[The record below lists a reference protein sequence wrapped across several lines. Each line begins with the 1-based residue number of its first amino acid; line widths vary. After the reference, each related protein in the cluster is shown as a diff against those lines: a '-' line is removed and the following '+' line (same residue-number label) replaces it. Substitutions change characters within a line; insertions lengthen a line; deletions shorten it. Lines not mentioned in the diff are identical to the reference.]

1 MGMRSFLFIV
11 FVLLVCSVASA
22 QTDCHALE
30 APSID
35 PSKLLFS
42 PQQEQ
47 ELGEIVRQQMES
59 RFRVI
64 DEDQVTGHLKLV
76 GQRVSRHLPETGL
89 HYQFFLYDQPE
100 IQAFSM
106 PGGSVYVSRKM
117 VAYLRNEDELAG
129 LLGHELGHLVARQ
142 QAQNMSRMF
151 RDVLGIQSLSP
162 DEDLFGLYNQ
172 FVESLR
178 LRRIHAPSY
187 AEEERSQRIADQLGV
202 QAVARAGYSTQAF
215 PNFLDRLMETKG
227 RTGNWFTD
235 LFGFTRPDSKR
246 LREALKDVDTLP
258 AGCIDRKAPFPSD
271 DFRQWQVAVLHYQG
285 IGHAEHL
292 AGVLTR
298 KKLADPLRGDI
309 ENFRFSPDGKYLL
322 AQDEGGIYVLT
333 RDPLK
338 FIFRIDTA
346 DAESAQFSPDSR
358 QVVFFSSGLRVETW
372 DIDHQEQTSVTD
384 VPVLRGC
391 RQTALSPDAKYLAC
405 FGNDLALALYNVT
418 TGETVFKKE
427 KFFDL
432 DPGFAGYAA
441 IFKLLFLVTHH
452 DVVTLRFSPDA
463 RYFAASSRTKEEV
476 VIDLTT
482 EKKINV
488 SGQVQTAMQY
498 SFAFIGPDR
507 IAGVD
512 VYKPEKSPVVEF
524 TSGKV
529 LERISLGGGAL
540 VAASNPRYVLV
551 RPLKDVPVG
560 AFDLEQKKFAYTNRM
575 SATDVWGDVSVSE
588 RVNGEIGLYK
598 SEETKASD
606 ALQLPIGKLGNLRSF
621 TASSDL
627 KWLAMSSRT
636 RGGIWGLD
644 SGERPFLVRSFQ
656 GAYAAPDSL
665 FYLDFPEFEKLGR
678 EMVVLNPITKQSKA
692 RDVDKEDDLTFF
704 GNMVLRIKHNEKNR
718 YARRN
723 FELQALDIAKLTP
736 LWSRSFPRQGPSVF
750 GSASSGK
757 LVFLWNAKVDGL
769 REELARD
776 AKLQA
781 LWGGERPGEMDYFVE
796 VLNARDG
803 TAVGGAVVH
812 TGKYSFLPQNLDAAG
827 DWTIVTDNLNRVL
840 LYSSSTGGGKAKW
853 FGYNPQISPTGDRLC
868 LANGAGHLVIYDLR
882 TLKPAGDLSFANH
895 VSGYTFSEDG
905 KRLLVLTDDQT
916 AFVFDAK
923 AVPGARVSDRN

>member
-1 MGMRSFLFIV
+1 MGTRIFLLIV
-11 FVLLVCSVASA
+11 FILVDSSVVSA
-22 QTDCHALE
+22 QTNCAVLE

-47 ELGEIVRQQMES
+47 DLGEIVRQQMES

-64 DEDQVTGHLKLV
+64 DEDQVTGYLKLV
-76 GQRVSRHLPETGL
+76 GGRVSRHLPETGL
-89 HYQFFLYDQPE
+89 HYQFLLYDQPE

-106 PGGSVYVSRKM
+106 PGGRVYVSRKM
-117 VAYLRNEDELAG
+117 VAYLRSEDELAG

-142 QAQNMSRMF
+142 QAQDMSRMF
-151 RDVLGIQSLSP
+151 RAVLGIQSLSA
-162 DEDLFGLYNQ
+162 DEDLFGVYNQ
-172 FVESLR
+172 FVESVR
-178 LRRIHAPSY
+178 LRKVHAPSY

-202 QAVARAGYSTQAF
+202 QAVARAGYSTEAF

-235 LFGFTRPDSKR
+235 LFGFTRADSKR

-258 AGCIDRKAPFPSD
+258 ASCMDRRAPLPPD
-271 DFRQWQVAVLHYQG
+271 DFHQWQAAVLRYRG
-285 IGHAEHL
+285 VGHAEHL

-309 ENFRFSPDGKYLL
+309 ENFRFSPDGQYLL

-338 FIFRIDTA
+338 FIFRIDTV

-384 VPVLRGC
+384 VPALRGC

-405 FGNDLALALYNVT
+405 FGDDLALALYNVT

-432 DPGFAGYAA
+432 DSGITGYAA
-441 IFKLLFLVTHH
+441 IFKFLFLLTHH
-452 DVVTLRFSPDA
+452 DVATLRFSPDA
-463 RYFAASSRTKEEV
+463 RYFAASSRTYEEV

-482 EKKINV
+482 EKKINIP
-488 SGQVQTAMQY
+488 GQVQTAMRY

-507 IAGVD
+507 IVGVD
-512 VYKPEKSPVVEF
+512 TDKPEKSPVVEF

-529 LERISLGGGAL
+529 LERISLGGGVLA
-540 VAASNPRYVLV
+540 AASNPRYVLV
-551 RPLKDVPVG
+551 RPLKDAVG

-575 SATDVWGDVSVSE
+575 PATDVWGDVAVSE
-588 RVNGEIGLYK
+588 LLNGEIGLYHVG
-598 SEETKASD
+598 ETKTSNV
-606 ALQLPIGKLGNLRSF
+606 LELPIGKLGNLRSF

-656 GAYAAPDSL
+656 GAYAAPDSV

-678 EMVVLNPITKQSKA
+678 EMVVLSPVTKQSKA
-692 RDVDKEDDLTFF
+692 REVAKEDDLTFF
-704 GNMVLRIKHNEKNR
+704 GNLVLRIKHNDKNR
-718 YARRN
+718 NARRN
-723 FELQALDIAKLTP
+723 FALEALDIVKLTA
-736 LWSRSFPRQGPSVF
+736 LWSRSFPREGPSVF

-757 LVFLWNAKVDGL
+757 LVFLWKAKGEGL

-776 AKLQA
+776 RKLQT
-781 LWGGERPGEMDYFVE
+781 LWDRERPGDMDYFVE

-812 TGKYSFLPQNLDAAG
+812 TGKYSFMPQNLDAAG
-827 DWTIVTDNLNRVL
+827 NWTIVTDNLNRVL
-840 LYSSSTGGGKAKW
+840 LYASSTGERKAKW
-853 FGYNPQISPTGDRLC
+853 FGYNPQISPKGEWLC
-868 LANGAGHLVIYDLR
+868 LANGTGHLVIYDLR
-882 TLKPAGDLSFANH
+882 TLKQAGDLSFVNH

-916 AFVFDAK
+916 AFVFDAE
-923 AVPGARVSDRN
+923 AVSGASVSATN